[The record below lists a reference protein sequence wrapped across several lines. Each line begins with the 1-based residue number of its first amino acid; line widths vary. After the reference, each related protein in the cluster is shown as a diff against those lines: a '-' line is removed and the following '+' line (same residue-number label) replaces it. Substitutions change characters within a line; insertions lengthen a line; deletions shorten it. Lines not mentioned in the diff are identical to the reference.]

1 MALPATIEALLLR
14 NSRSV
19 TPQGGTAIIPDVVVY
34 EEHEDSMVIT
44 EHPVEKGAPISDHAY
59 KQPETLTC
67 RFAWSDSASL
77 LNQVTSLSILSGLQ
91 TIDDVYQ
98 KFLDEMGKATLFDVS
113 TGKRQYTDMV
123 IASISVKTD
132 EDTETALVMDV
143 TFKKVN
149 LVTITES
156 DGSQTEAE
164 QQANPEDTALHKSLG
179 DKIKEKVSSGYDSV
193 KSTVNNVIE
202 WFN

>member
-19 TPQGGTAIIPDVVVY
+19 TPQGGTAIIPDVIVF
-34 EEHEDSMVIT
+34 EEHEDVMIIT
-44 EHPVEKGAPISDHAY
+44 EHPIEKGAPISDHAY

-67 RFAWSDSASL
+67 RFGWSDSASL
-77 LNQVTSLSILSGLQ
+77 LNQVTSLSILGGLQ

-123 IASISVKTD
+123 ISSISVKTD
-132 EDTETALVMDV
+132 EDTEAALLMDI

-149 LVTITES
+149 LVTTTET

-164 QQANPEDTALHKSLG
+164 QQANPEDTASPKSFG
-179 DKIKEKVSSGYDSV
+179 DKVKSKVSSAYDSV
-193 KSTVNNVIE
+193 KSTVNTVIE
-202 WFN
+202 WFG